1 MDTSL
6 TQSITK
12 LARGEILRVDNAL
25 GQSIAV
31 VQGMLWITQEGDRRD
46 TFLSDGDSFVFSR
59 RGTALAQAVTDTK
72 LLAFVGEAAE
82 VIEPEPAAA
91 ADGASHPCGTHS
103 LAPGLGCV
111 CADGP
116 RPCASSRVSIN
127 Q

>member
-6 TQSITK
+6 AKSITK

-46 TFLSDGDSFVFSR
+46 IFLSDGDSFVFSR

-91 ADGASHPCGTHS
+91 ADALRTRAAHIRLNQD
-103 LAPGLGCV
+103 LAAYARMAQVPAHQL
-111 CADGP
+111 A
-116 RPCASSRVSIN
+116 
-127 Q
+127 

>member
-31 VQGMLWITQEGDRRD
+31 VQGMLWITQEGDPRD

-82 VIEPEPAAA
+82 VIEPEPAVTADRYRARAA
-91 ADGASHPCGTHS
+91 QIRLQQD
-103 LAPGLGCV
+103 LAAYARMAGIPAHQV
-111 CADGP
+111 A
-116 RPCASSRVSIN
+116 
-127 Q
+127 

>member
-6 TQSITK
+6 TNSITK

-82 VIEPEPAAA
+82 VIEPEPVAA
-91 ADGASHPCGTHS
+91 ADEHRTPAAHIRLLQD
-103 LAPGLGCV
+103 LAVYARMAQVPAHQV
-111 CADGP
+111 A
-116 RPCASSRVSIN
+116 
-127 Q
+127 

>member
-12 LARGEILRVDNAL
+12 LARGEILRVDRAL

-31 VQGMLWITQEGDRRD
+31 VKGMVWVTQEGDRRD

-59 RGTALAQAVTDTK
+59 RGTALVQAIADTK

-82 VIEPEPAAA
+82 VIEAEPEPVADVGGYRALAAA
-91 ADGASHPCGTHS
+91 IRLHQD
-103 LAPGLGCV
+103 LA
-111 CADGP
+111 AH
-116 RPCASSRVSIN
+116 AQMARVAAHQIA
-127 Q
+127 